1 MSNHVTAIIVDDAEI
16 MRSLLRAYLEELDV
30 EVVGEAENG
39 RQGVD
44 MAIEVEPDIIIL
56 DIMMPVMNGYL
67 ALEEIIGRV
76 PNAFVVMLTAVED
89 EEVKAA
95 IRLGGAQDYILKTL
109 PSVEILERLGR
120 HVTFFR
126 SRRR

>member
-1 MSNHVTAIIVDDAEI
+1 MNNHVTAIIVDDAEI

-44 MAIEVEPDIIIL
+44 MAIEVEPDIIFL

-89 EEVKAA
+89 KEVKAA
-95 IRLGGAQDYILKTL
+95 TRLGGAQDYILKTL
-109 PSVEILERLGR
+109 PGVEMLEHLGR
-120 HVTFFR
+120 HVTFLR
-126 SRRR
+126 NRRR